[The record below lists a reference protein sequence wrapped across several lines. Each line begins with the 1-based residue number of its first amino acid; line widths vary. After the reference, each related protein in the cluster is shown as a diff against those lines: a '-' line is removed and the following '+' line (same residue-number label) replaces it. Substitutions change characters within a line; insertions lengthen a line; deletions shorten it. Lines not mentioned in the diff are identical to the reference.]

1 MFQATITDRLPRTVI
16 TLEGELD
23 LASTPQLVAIVR
35 GVMDAGSAEIVLDM
49 AELSFIDSTGLSGVA
64 KLADQA
70 RSSGA
75 SLELRSP
82 SALTA
87 QVLEVTGLDRV
98 ITVCAA

>member
-16 TLEGELD
+16 ALEGELD
-23 LASTPQLVAIVR
+23 LASTPQLLAIVS
-35 GVMDAGSAEIVLDM
+35 GVMAAGSGEIVLDM
-49 AELSFIDSTGLSGVA
+49 AELTFIDSTGLSGVA
-64 KLADQA
+64 TLAEQA

-82 SALTA
+82 SELTA

>member
-1 MFQATITDRLPRTVI
+1 MFQATITDRLPRTI
-16 TLEGELD
+16 ILLQGELD
-23 LASTPQLVAIVR
+23 IASTPQLLAIVR
-35 GVMDAGSAEIVLDM
+35 GVLDAGSEEIVLDM
-49 AELSFIDSTGLSGVA
+49 AALSFIDSTGLSGIA
-64 KLADQA
+64 TLADQA

-82 SALTA
+82 SELTA